1 MPSAQL
7 STERA
12 PAPERDQ
19 TKNKGNS
26 SIMTPADLP
35 TDSLGSGALTSGD
48 GGTAASQ
55 QATPVEPQ
63 QNSEHQLRLVVLL
76 LERGRHRE
84 ALAAL
89 QPLLAQ
95 QPGSAELLCLQG
107 RCLAALGSRPQA
119 LAAFAAAL
127 MEAPGCVAALVG
139 CAAVYK
145 ESGLL
150 LEALSALEKAL
161 ALLEAAAGPAAGRGA
176 VAGQAAAG
184 ELPHTA
190 ADVRLALA
198 VVLTDLGEC
207 GAVAAALASHTCGG
221 LPGRRRRPRAGPPW
235 PAMPSM
241 P

>member
-1 MPSAQL
+1 
-7 STERA
+7 
-12 PAPERDQ
+12 
-19 TKNKGNS
+19 
-26 SIMTPADLP
+26 MTAADLP
-35 TDSLGSGALTSGD
+35 ADSLGSGALTSGD
-48 GGTAASQ
+48 GGTAATQ
-55 QATPVEPQ
+55 QAAPVAPQ
-63 QNSEHQLRLVVLL
+63 QDFQHQLRLVVLL
-76 LERGRHRE
+76 LERGRHPE

-95 QPGSAELLCLQG
+95 QPCSAQLLCLQG

-127 MEAPGCVAALVG
+127 MEAPGRVAALVG

-161 ALLEAAAGPAAGRGA
+161 ALLEVAAGAAVGSGAVTKQAAAGAAG
-176 VAGQAAAG
+176 AAG

-198 VVLTDLGEC
+198 VVLTDLGVCC
-207 GAVAAALASHTCGG
+207 GAPLPWTAVAAYRQAARGW
-221 LPGRRRRPRAGPPW
+221 RPW
-235 PAMPSM
+235 PSIKSM
-241 P
+241 PD